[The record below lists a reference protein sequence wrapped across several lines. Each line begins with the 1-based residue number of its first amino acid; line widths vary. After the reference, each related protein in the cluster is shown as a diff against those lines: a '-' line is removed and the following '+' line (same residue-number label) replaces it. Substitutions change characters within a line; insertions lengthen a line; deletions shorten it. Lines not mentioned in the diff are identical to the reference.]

1 MASDTSFNEQ
11 VEQFKQK
18 IRNFEDTADENLIEK
33 TALRLE
39 KLNYAPPVIIPL
51 TKFLRLTKDLL
62 LEEIDRIL
70 AMPDQEACALAPD
83 NPKECRDLRL
93 QFISVQMFY
102 YKKLMLLRQDD
113 AETWDEIDELYV
125 HD

>member
-1 MASDTSFNEQ
+1 MATDNSFAEQ
-11 VEQFKQK
+11 IDQFRQK
-18 IRNFEDTADENLIEK
+18 VGGFEDGADENLIEQ

-39 KLNYAPPVIIPL
+39 KLNYAPPVMIPVDR
-51 TKFLRLTKDLL
+51 FLRLTRDSL

-83 NPKECRDLRL
+83 NPAECRDLRL
-93 QFISVQMFY
+93 QFISVLIY
-102 YKKLMLLRQDD
+102 YFEKLLLLRSGDI
-113 AETWDEIDELYV
+113 ETWEEVDELYV